1 VKKANQPGELMPVP
15 EFLGHVRRM
24 VVDFVVGR
32 VLSQGGE
39 HPDTSDLD
47 DVTTYY
53 LLHRNDF
60 GMEPAPVGACILYAL
75 SCNLSDHT
83 LSHQYDV
90 LVRGKAQ
97 ANIASDSEDANDDDT
112 TTEPA
117 SGNVIR
123 LKGWEQRTRKGM
135 GYDAPAGHPI
145 PLIDQIHRLM
155 HLWKAGDVV
164 DVDEYLNL
172 RGLRRN
178 AMFLHVLQSL
188 IELAPAGNGER
199 SLLESISNHVA
210 ARGTSGPAGQEGLSW

>member
-1 VKKANQPGELMPVP
+1 
-15 EFLGHVRRM
+15 
-24 VVDFVVGR
+24 
-32 VLSQGGE
+32 
-39 HPDTSDLD
+39 
-47 DVTTYY
+47 
-53 LLHRNDF
+53 
-60 GMEPAPVGACILYAL
+60 MEPAPVGACILYAL